1 MIHPLLVAMIATSAV
16 VSGSANAAFQV
27 VPASK
32 AYMQLER
39 ASSPEAAARHFLA
52 GMASELGLRDDLSD
66 LAFESVT
73 PTPAGFSVRFQQMSN
88 GLPVDGANL
97 VLTLSKDLQVLGYV
111 SDYIGSANGYGLEYF
126 SKQNFQLT
134 EENALDRA
142 FEVLQMRSSPTRLET
157 SKIMMMVSG
166 SLRSVYKIQLASPN
180 DRLYAWEI
188 LVDAMDGRIHRS
200 RDLSVHVRPHG
211 RGPVAAKVFD
221 PNPTIK
227 SGKSA
232 QGIDANNAHNP
243 FFESALT
250 QVTID
255 NLDQKNGKYVLSG
268 PNVVIVDSE
277 NPKNPECTFGDRI
290 DLKRNDACFDGVNV
304 YYHIDKN
311 LKYLN
316 GKLGFNAKPI
326 KYKGGIKVDPH
337 GLNGDDNSHYS
348 PFSDE
353 LAFGQGGVDDAQDH
367 DVIIHELGHALH
379 SWFTKGHLSQV
390 EGLSEGTGDYWAASY
405 SRTFMKPGHIAYNW
419 TFSFDGHN
427 EFWPGRVTNVAAK
440 YPEGARG
447 SIHTAGQ
454 LWATVC
460 MEILET
466 IGKEKAD
473 KLFWTAIA
481 SLNERSGQA
490 DAAKAYVVA
499 ARQLYPQDVQAV
511 VGRFKARGFPVN

>member
-1 MIHPLLVAMIATSAV
+1 MIHPLLLAMIASTAV
-16 VSGSANAAFQV
+16 VSGTAQAAFEV
-27 VPASK
+27 VSVHQSHL
-32 AYMQLER
+32 QLEK
-39 ASSPEAAARHFLA
+39 AGSPEDSARHFLR
-52 GMASELGLRDDLSD
+52 ASASKLGLRDDLSD
-66 LAFESVT
+66 LVLESVT
-73 PTPAGFSVRFQQMSN
+73 PTPAGFTVRFQQMSN

-97 VLTLSKDLQVLGYV
+97 VLTLSSDLRVLGYV
-111 SDYIGSANGYGLEYF
+111 SDYARSANGYGLEAF
-126 SKQNFQLT
+126 SEKNFQLT
-134 EENALDRA
+134 EKNAVDRA
-142 FEVLQMRSSPTRLET
+142 FEVLKLRSSPTRMEV
-157 SKIMMMVSG
+157 SKLMLMSSG
-166 SLRSVYKIQLASPN
+166 SLRSVYQIQLAAPN
-180 DRLYAWEI
+180 DGLYAWEV
-188 LVDAMDGRIHRS
+188 LVDAQDGRIHRS
-200 RDLSVHVRPHG
+200 RDLSVHARG
-211 RGPVAAKVFD
+211 RGEVSAKVFD
-221 PNPTIK
+221 PNPVIK

-232 QGIDANNAHNP
+232 QGLDANNANTP

-250 QVTID
+250 PVTLD
-255 NLDQKNGKYVLSG
+255 NLTQKRGKYVLSG

-277 NPKNPECTFGDRI
+277 NPKNPECAFGEKI
-290 DLKRNDACFDGVNV
+290 DLKRNDPCFDAVNV

-316 GKLGFNAKPI
+316 GRLGFNAKPI
-326 KYKGGIKVDPH
+326 KYQGGIRVDPH

-379 SWFTKGHLSQV
+379 SWFTRGHLSQV

-405 SRTFMKPGHIAYNW
+405 SRTFMSPGHVAYNW

-440 YPEGARG
+440 YPAGAQG
-447 SIHTAGQ
+447 SIHSAGQ

-460 MEILET
+460 IEILDA

-473 KLFWTAIA
+473 KLFWTAMS
-481 SLNERSGQA
+481 SLNERSSQA

-499 ARQLYPQDVQAV
+499 TQQLFPADLQV
-511 VGRFKARGFPVN
+511 VLGKFKARGYPVR